1 MKKIYLYSVKDFCP
15 ETNNNNK
22 CSVNT
27 TPYKSKY
34 NNNNTTP
41 YKIDNSDW
49 GVVQLEERLTVTQ
62 EVVGSSP
69 TAPACLLYSIYS
81 LMEQGGTKWSS
92 VEQGGRDK
100 AYRICL

>member
-1 MKKIYLYSVKDFCP
+1 MRDSIITL
-15 ETNNNNK
+15 
-22 CSVNT
+22 
-27 TPYKSKY
+27 TPTVARQWIESIL
-34 NNNNTTP
+34 

-81 LMEQGGTKWSS
+81 L
-92 VEQGGRDK
+92 
-100 AYRICL
+100 L

>member
-1 MKKIYLYSVKDFCP
+1 MP

-27 TPYKSKY
+27 THSKSKY
-34 NNNNTTP
+34 NNSKT
-41 YKIDNSDW
+41 IDNRDW
-49 GVVQLEERLTVTQ
+49 GVVQLVERLTVNQ